1 MRIVHFFNL
10 ANDAY
15 MIVKGLRKL
24 GTEADVVVM
33 KYGAATQYPHWEE
46 VDTTMVPFRPNMTDE
61 DYGHFMEFWT
71 PPSWVRFI
79 DMGTRMGL
87 PRDVAARAKMI
98 SMMREYDL
106 VVAHQPS
113 SIYAMISGVPYIPFD
128 AGFIRYMMGLS
139 IKQILALRS
148 YRSAPFVMYT
158 NPDTYRIFES
168 ATLQNKIYFCPFAID
183 TDKYSPGTE
192 APSEVPTSIFS
203 PSRQIWREKGN
214 DIIIKAFDTYQK
226 RFNPEAEIHLCRW
239 GEDLALSM
247 DLLQKLGTRNV
258 VWHETMTKP
267 QLISMYRKCDVVLD
281 QFILGS
287 YGSTAPEAMSCG
299 KPVVISLDQ
308 ELNTMAFGEMPP
320 VVNAKSSDEIVNA
333 LSSMGKEEML
343 ELGLRSRDW
352 ILRKH
357 SLEAVA
363 KVNLSAYQRLGLS

>member
-1 MRIVHFFNL
+1 MRVVHFFNL

-15 MIVKGLRKL
+15 MIVKGLRKI

-46 VDTTMVPFRPNMTDE
+46 VDTTAVPFRPNMTDE
-61 DYGHFMEFWT
+61 DFTHLMELWT

-79 DMGTRMGL
+79 DIGTRMGIL
-87 PRDVAARAKMI
+87 RDVAARAKTVN
-98 SMMREYDL
+98 MMREYDL

-128 AGFIRYMMGLS
+128 AGFIRYIMGSSL
-139 IKQILALRS
+139 KQRLALRS

-168 ATLQNKIYFCPFAID
+168 ASLQNKTYFCPFAID
-183 TDKYSPGTE
+183 TDKYSPGTG
-192 APSEVPTSIFS
+192 APSEVPTFIFS

-214 DIIIKAFDTYQK
+214 DVIIKAFDIYQK
-226 RFNPEAEIHLCRW
+226 KFNPEAEIHLCKW

-247 DLLQKLGTRNV
+247 DLLQKLGTKNV

-267 QLISMYRKCDVVLD
+267 QLVSMYRKCDVVLD
-281 QFILGS
+281 QFVVGS
-287 YGSTAPEAMSCG
+287 YGTAAPEAMSCG
-299 KPVVISLDQ
+299 KPVVMFLDQ

-320 VVNAKSSDEIVNA
+320 VINTRSPDEIVDA
-333 LSSMGKEEML
+333 LSSVGKKGML
-343 ELGLRSRDW
+343 ELGQRSRDW

-357 SLEAVA
+357 SLEVVA
-363 KVNLSAYQRLGLS
+363 KVNLNAYQRLGLA